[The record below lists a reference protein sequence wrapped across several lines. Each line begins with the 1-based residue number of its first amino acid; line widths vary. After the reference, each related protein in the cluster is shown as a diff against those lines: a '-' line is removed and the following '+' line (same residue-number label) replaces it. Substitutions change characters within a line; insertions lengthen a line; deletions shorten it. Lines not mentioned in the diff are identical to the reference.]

1 MPDNWGFVALA
12 YGLAAVVLGAYW
24 RRLSRL
30 ERRLAALRRGPR
42 GRR

>member
-12 YGLAAVVLGAYW
+12 YGLAVVVLGAYW

-30 ERRLAALRRGPR
+30 ERQITALRRGPR